1 MILDGLLMF
10 TSFLGGGTGS
20 GDSPTTGTQ
29 TSTNQ
34 LDLGITSGIPTSA
47 SGAGARDIGIGDDPS
62 LKLLV
67 LVTTAFVG
75 GTSLAVNLQGAPDN
89 GAGAPGA
96 FTTMLSGPVVIEAN
110 LIAGSR
116 LLDDDVP
123 RPVPGQALPRY
134 LQLQYVT
141 VGVHTGGALK
151 SFIVLDRHDIP
162 EQANAILGGY
172 PAGINI
178 AN

>member
-1 MILDGLLMF
+1 
-10 TSFLGGGTGS
+10 
-20 GDSPTTGTQ
+20 
-29 TSTNQ
+29 
-34 LDLGITSGIPTSA
+34 
-47 SGAGARDIGIGDDPS
+47 
-62 LKLLV
+62 
-67 LVTTAFVG
+67 
-75 GTSLAVNLQGAPDN
+75 
-89 GAGAPGA
+89 
-96 FTTMLSGPVVIEAN
+96 VVVEAN
-110 LIAGSR
+110 LIAGAR

-151 SFIVLDRHDIP
+151 GFIVLDRHDLP